1 MENDINIVP
10 FAEKLHATYFKSL
23 NESWLKQYFK
33 IEPLD
38 HQILNYPKK
47 EIIDRGGYIFMML
60 RELEIIG
67 TFAFFASSAIAFKSN
82 TSNFG
87 FPKDSAKN
95 KRVLD
100 FTALANSF
108 GSSGSIKVVVI
119 PKRGNVFAKRSNKM
133 TTFTNTIIERRWAS
147 AAPFGSVFGGSCWD
161 I

>member
-67 TFAFFASSAIAFKSN
+67 TFAFLKKEK
-82 TSNFG
+82 G
-87 FPKDSAKN
+87 
-95 KRVLD
+95 
-100 FTALANSF
+100 
-108 GSSGSIKVVVI
+108 
-119 PKRGNVFAKRSNKM
+119 VFEFNKM
-133 TTFTNTIIERRWAS
+133 AIREDFRGKGYGTHLMQFALHFTDQHHWKKLLLYSLSLIHI
-147 AAPFGSVFGGSCWD
+147 
-161 I
+161 